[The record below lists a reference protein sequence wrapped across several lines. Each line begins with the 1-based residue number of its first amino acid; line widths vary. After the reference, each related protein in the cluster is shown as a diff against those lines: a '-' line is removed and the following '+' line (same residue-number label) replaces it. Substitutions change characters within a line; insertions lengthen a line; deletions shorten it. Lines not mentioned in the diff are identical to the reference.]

1 MLRAALKLLVMPPSS
16 LFLLGAVG
24 LLVHRR
30 RPRLGKLLVAT
41 AVGALFVLSLPIVS
55 AALMRGLQHDEPVRI
70 EALEPHG
77 EPAGK
82 ASGIDAIVVLA
93 ADHNPYAPEYGG
105 STIGTLTLERIR
117 YAARLARQ
125 TGLPILTAG
134 GPPEPGG
141 TPVSVMMKQV
151 LEEEFSVPV
160 RWCER
165 SSRNT
170 LQNLTGAQRILAA
183 EGLDH
188 AYLVTHSWHIPRA
201 LASAETAG
209 LRVTP
214 APTSFRTWPKRKVA
228 LAFPSSRA
236 LRESCWCI
244 HEWLG
249 RAWYAVAN

>member
-1 MLRAALKLLVMPPSS
+1 VLRAALKLLVMPPSS
-16 LFLLGAVG
+16 LFLLGALG

-41 AVGALFVLSLPIVS
+41 AVGTLFVLSLPIVS
-55 AALMRGLQHDEPVRI
+55 AALMRGLQHDEPLRV
-70 EALEPHG
+70 EALDTDSETEG
-77 EPAGK
+77 V
-82 ASGIDAIVVLA
+82 DAIVVLA

-105 STIGTLTLERIR
+105 ATIGTLTLERIR

-141 TPVSVMMKQV
+141 TPLSVMMKEV
-151 LEEEFSVPV
+151 LEEEFGVSV

-165 SSRNT
+165 TSRNT

-244 HEWLG
+244 HEWFG
-249 RAWYAVAN
+249 RAWYALVN